1 MGTTAIDTI
10 SVQNSPR
17 GNVLA
22 GLSWGGTQP
31 TAIQYNLNDVTAG
44 TTTQWYDCPGVYLTS
59 GGFLGAPVIGPFA
72 QTTALIVNFRV
83 TVSPSVTTSSPS
95 NPTGPPWVQRFFH
108 AMGFR

>member
-31 TAIQYNLNDVTAG
+31 TAIQYQLDDVTAG
-44 TTTQWYDCPGVYLTS
+44 TLSPWYDCPGVYLAGS
-59 GGFLGAPVIGPFA
+59 FLGAPVIGPFV

-83 TVSPSVTTSSPS
+83 TSTPAVGDSSPS